1 MKLYQMVARDAAR
14 RKRRLL
20 YATIGVAIGTMTVI
34 GILTV
39 AMAARARIYNQLEK
53 YGPNLSITP
62 AINNVNMTLGDLS
75 LGTSSVG
82 DNYIDESKVPRIR
95 EIADSEIRATL
106 GIQTEGALATV
117 APQLFINT
125 KVKDVSV
132 MVVGIDPEE
141 EQKIKTWW
149 QIGEGEYITGPD
161 QAVVGSEV
169 ADLLGLKV
177 GDFIPLNNRTV
188 VVSGVLGGTGANDD
202 YQIFTSLSTV
212 QQAFDKEGLISTIDI
227 RALCNACPVENIA
240 GSINKDISGVRAVAI
255 KQVAS
260 TEMGMLERIN
270 NFMLALAG
278 ITLAIALFAV
288 VNTMLASVHE
298 RTKDIGIMR
307 AVGASR
313 NQIIKVFIYEA
324 IILGI
329 VGGVIGYFAGNALAL
344 LIGPI
349 IFEGSTVGFVPAYLP
364 IAIALATFIAVVAT
378 IYPAFRATRI
388 RVADSFRS
396 V

>member
-75 LGTSSVG
+75 LGTISVG

-95 EIADSEIRATL
+95 EIADSEIRAAL

-212 QQAFDKEGLISTIDI
+212 QQAFDKEGLVSTIDI

-298 RTKDIGIMR
+298 RIKDIGIMR

-349 IFEGSTVGFVPAYLP
+349 IFEGATVGFVPAYLP

>member
-1 MKLYQMVARDAAR
+1 MKLYQMVAKDVTR

-20 YATIGVAIGTMTVI
+20 YATVGVAIGTMTVI

-39 AMAARARIYNQLEK
+39 AMAAQARIYNQLEK

-75 LGTSSVG
+75 LGSISVG
-82 DNYIDESKVPRIR
+82 DNYIDESKVPQIR
-95 EIADSEIRATL
+95 EIADSEIRAAL
-106 GIQTEGALATV
+106 DVQTEGNLATV
-117 APQLFINT
+117 APQLFVNT
-125 KVKDVSV
+125 KIKDVSV
-132 MVVGIDPEE
+132 MVVGIDPAE

-149 QIGEGEYITGPD
+149 QIGEGFYITNPD
-161 QAVVGSEV
+161 QAIVGSEV

-177 GDFIPLNNRTV
+177 GDSIPLNNSAVT
-188 VVSGVLGGTGANDD
+188 VSGILEGTGANDD
-202 YQIFTSLSTV
+202 YQIFASLATV
-212 QQAFDKEGLISTIDI
+212 QQAFDKPGLVSTIDI
-227 RALCNACPVENIA
+227 RALCNACPVEYIA
-240 GSINKDISGVRAVAI
+240 DSINKDISGVRAVAI

-298 RTKDIGIMR
+298 RIKDIGIMR

-329 VGGVIGYFAGNALAL
+329 VGGIIGYFAGNALAL
-344 LIGPI
+344 VIGPI
-349 IFEGSTVGFVPAYLP
+349 IFEGTSVGFVPLYLP

-378 IYPAFRATRI
+378 VYPAFRATRI

>member
-1 MKLYQMVARDAAR
+1 MKLYQMVIKDVVR

-39 AMAARARIYNQLEK
+39 SMAAQTRIYDQLEK

-62 AINNVNMTLGDLS
+62 AINNIDMTLGDLS
-75 LGTSSVG
+75 LGTISVG
-82 DNYIDESKVPRIR
+82 DNYIDESKLPQIR
-95 EIADSEIRATL
+95 EITDNAIKDAL
-106 GIQTEGALATV
+106 GIQTEDALATI
-117 APQLFINT
+117 APQLFVNT
-125 KVKDVSV
+125 KIKDISV
-132 MVVGIDPEE
+132 IVVGIDPEQ
-141 EQKIKTWW
+141 EQEIKTWW
-149 QIGEGEYITGPD
+149 QIDQGLYIASPE
-161 QAVVGSEV
+161 QAVIGSEV
-169 ADLLGLKV
+169 ADLLGLNV
-177 GDFIPLNNRTV
+177 GDSIPLNNSTV
-188 VVSGVLGGTGANDD
+188 TVSGILEGTGANDD
-202 YQIFTSLSTV
+202 YQIFASLATV
-212 QQAFDKEGLISTIDI
+212 QQAFDKKGWVSTIDI
-227 RALCNACPVENIA
+227 RALCNACPVEHIA
-240 GSINKDISGVRAVAI
+240 HYINKDISGVRAVAI
-255 KQVAS
+255 TQVAS
-260 TEMGMLERIN
+260 TEMGMLDRIN

-288 VNTMLASVHE
+288 VNTILASVHE
-298 RTKDIGIMR
+298 RIKDIGIMR

-313 NQIIKVFIYEA
+313 NQIIRVFIYEA
-324 IILGI
+324 IIIGI

-344 LIGPI
+344 VIGPI
-349 IFEGSTVGFVPAYLP
+349 IFEGTSIGFVPIYLS

>member
-75 LGTSSVG
+75 LGTISVG

-95 EIADSEIRATL
+95 EIADSEIRAAL

-188 VVSGVLGGTGANDD
+188 VVSGVLGGSRVNKD

-212 QQAFDKEGLISTIDI
+212 QQAFDKEGLVSTIDI

-298 RTKDIGIMR
+298 RIKDIGIMR

-349 IFEGSTVGFVPAYLP
+349 IFEGATVGFVPAYLP

-378 IYPAFRATRI
+378 IYPAFRATSI

>member
-298 RTKDIGIMR
+298 RIKDIGIMR

-349 IFEGSTVGFVPAYLP
+349 IFEGATVGFVPAYLP